1 MIIVSIASIAYN
13 IYKKKMS
20 EEKLAK
26 KCCQIAEIS
35 LKRKLVKIDNKTIR
49 SIYDQFIFHSLNE
62 EKYLTVL
69 KECFSWD
76 DVVDSSEIHFQKEII
91 RSELYNDR
99 VQEKLKRNS
108 RFKDF
113 TLLEKKEPKKIEKKP
128 SFWLLL
134 RCFDEYPDELKS
146 PATPIFKPKANIDK
160 LVAVDISELQE
171 ISPSEFQEIRGPALN
186 TRLRN
191 ALNSELPSI
200 LNKNSV
206 SHKEYWG
213 ISSGATLRELKTD
226 RSVRVDWLNSVF
238 NFFASE
244 QNEIANEPWLTLD
257 MLFQFCR
264 YGGIDSFQINDK
276 QLTVLY
282 TNFTQGSLI
291 RIINARLF
299 IYELIP
305 KLAKLLYNDADSISR
320 EIRLVTEKLFP
331 FLTKNINILMT
342 NSNDPLNTNK
352 PDILQRSFTKVL
364 TNKVKLES
372 KTEDF
377 QDIGEDHKESSNNY
391 HHKTISNETMLRN
404 YENYEIKSNHK

>member
-1 MIIVSIASIAYN
+1 
-13 IYKKKMS
+13 
-20 EEKLAK
+20 
-26 KCCQIAEIS
+26 
-35 LKRKLVKIDNKTIR
+35 
-49 SIYDQFIFHSLNE
+49 
-62 EKYLTVL
+62 
-69 KECFSWD
+69 
-76 DVVDSSEIHFQKEII
+76 
-91 RSELYNDR
+91 
-99 VQEKLKRNS
+99 
-108 RFKDF
+108 
-113 TLLEKKEPKKIEKKP
+113 
-128 SFWLLL
+128 
-134 RCFDEYPDELKS
+134 
-146 PATPIFKPKANIDK
+146 
-160 LVAVDISELQE
+160 
-171 ISPSEFQEIRGPALN
+171 
-186 TRLRN
+186 
-191 ALNSELPSI
+191 
-200 LNKNSV
+200 
-206 SHKEYWG
+206 
-213 ISSGATLRELKTD
+213 
-226 RSVRVDWLNSVF
+226 
-238 NFFASE
+238 
-244 QNEIANEPWLTLD
+244 

-404 YENYEIKSNHK
+404 YENYEIKSNHKEKKKKILTYLKDVESQ